1 MKAII
6 TKKYGTPD
14 ILELKEV
21 NKPLQNDDEVL
32 VSIKAASINYGN
44 LVLLSGKPFL
54 ARMAFGLFKPR
65 FAIPGGDIAGIVEA
79 IGKNVTGF
87 QPGDQ
92 VFGDLSAFG
101 WGGYSEYVA
110 LPQRAIVHKPTNLT
124 FEEAAAVPMAAV
136 TALQA
141 LQRGKINSGQKV
153 LINGASGGVGTFA
166 IQIAKAYNTEVTAV
180 CSSRNIEIARSL
192 GADHVIDYTKEDI
205 SKMENRFDLI
215 LAVNGYVPISTYNRL
230 LKPEGSYVMIGG
242 SEAQMYQAMFL
253 GPLLSL
259 TNKKSLKNML
269 QKTNR
274 KDLLFLKELIEA
286 DKVKPVID
294 RTYKLSELKEAF
306 EYFEQGHAQGK
317 IVISI

>member
-14 ILELKEV
+14 VLELDEV
-21 NKPLQNDDEVL
+21 DQPFQKDDEVL
-32 VSIKAASINYGN
+32 VKVKAASLNYGN

-54 ARMAFGLFKPR
+54 ARMAFGLFRPK
-65 FAIPGGDIAGIVEA
+65 FAIPGGDIAGIVETV
-79 IGKNVTGF
+79 GKNVTQF
-87 QPGDQ
+87 QPGDT

-101 WGGYSEYVA
+101 WGGFAEYVA
-110 LPQRAIVHKPTNLT
+110 VPEQALVHKPTNLT

-141 LQRGKINSGQKV
+141 LQKGKIISGQKV

-166 IQIAKAYNTEVTAV
+166 IQIAKAYNAEVTAV
-180 CSSRNIEIARSL
+180 CSTRNIEIARSL
-192 GADHVIDYTKEDI
+192 GADNVIDYTKEDI
-205 SKMENRFDLI
+205 SKLEARFDLI
-215 LAVNGYVPISTYNRL
+215 LAVNGNSPISVYNRL
-230 LKPEGSYVMIGG
+230 LKPNGSYVMIGG

-259 TNKKSLKNML
+259 TNKKNLKNML
-269 QKTNR
+269 QKANQN
-274 KDLLFLKELIEA
+274 DLLFIKELIDA
-286 DKVKPVID
+286 NKVKPVID

-306 EYFEQGHAQGK
+306 KYFEQGHAQGK
-317 IVISI
+317 VVISI